1 MNSLYNRHINPLHLV
16 NKSYFFF
23 RYESK
28 SYSSFSYD
36 IEYFLGFGSFFI
48 FRDSVNI
55 LFCVFLQWCVCVFT
69 FNSLSCLVFIS
80 GYVVSCGLNSSK
92 LKVINTIFSFI
103 IHFTLFSVHWLKV
116 FINSVVKRK
125 EFKNRKG
132 MRDVFT
138 YVCLSLVVGDFF
150 VLIFWI
156 CFCFYKWRPSRD
168 LSTKPESP

>member
-1 MNSLYNRHINPLHLV
+1 MCTSLLCSRPTI
-16 NKSYFFF
+16 
-23 RYESK
+23 
-28 SYSSFSYD
+28 
-36 IEYFLGFGSFFI
+36 
-48 FRDSVNI
+48 
-55 LFCVFLQWCVCVFT
+55 
-69 FNSLSCLVFIS
+69 LSCYWLTTWKMQMFCTWTHRI
-80 GYVVSCGLNSSK
+80 LK
-92 LKVINTIFSFI
+92 LDKFSDELWFKFFKTQSNKHHFLTFFSFI